1 MRKQLLAALF
11 FAAMFSAKAQNENLY
26 IGIKCPIC
34 KEEKKIKV
42 WDYSKNKNEESF
54 TNANDFIIIN
64 WRDLTVETWATGV
77 QKIDQYV
84 VFASRSIVK
93 IWFGTKVLTIYYND
107 QKGYAGHEITAL

>member
-1 MRKQLLAALF
+1 MRKQLLAALLV
-11 FAAMFSAKAQNENLY
+11 AVMFSAKAQNESLY

-42 WDYSKNKNEESF
+42 WDRTKNENEESF
-54 TNANDFIIIN
+54 SNANDFITIN
-64 WRDLTVETWATGV
+64 WRDFTVETWATGV

-84 VFASRSIVK
+84 VFASRPIVK

-107 QKGYAGHEITAL
+107 QKQYQGHEITAL